1 VYLPKVKPAVKF
13 EPLEGPEPK
22 LKVAVLLPK
31 LVVVSGFDFWLSV
44 APSSAELA
52 ALLQMRPLKQQNRRC
67 YTLVTTFEMYKGKSC
82 LHQQHWFDCF

>member
-31 LVVVSGFDFWLSV
+31 LAAVSGFGFWLSV
-44 APSSAELA
+44 APSSTDLA
-52 ALLQMRPLKQQNRRC
+52 ALLQI
-67 YTLVTTFEMYKGKSC
+67 
-82 LHQQHWFDCF
+82 